1 MKAFN
6 TRHGKDNMDM
16 VDNASSNETP
26 FSRFFEPESIAIIGS
41 LKEGGFG
48 GYVVIKSLLKAGYP
62 GRIFPIN
69 PSYPEVLGIN
79 SYPSVKDVPEPID
92 LALIMINARNVAS
105 VMQECAES
113 HIRAVVVVADGFA
126 ERDAA
131 GAKLQ
136 DEIVAMGKKQGIRII
151 GPNTAGI
158 ANAQNGLNPCPY
170 DAGYY
175 RFRKGP
181 VTICAQSGMINPQAF
196 AYPQMRFGISK
207 ICDFGNKCDLDEA
220 DLLEYLEKDD
230 TTQVISMYLE
240 SIKDGRRFLAMCE
253 RVTPQ
258 KPILALK
265 LGTTAAGVEAS
276 KSHTG
281 SMAVDDAIFDA
292 ACAQAGVLRLREF
305 SELFELP
312 KMFASQPLPG
322 GNRFAMV
329 SYTGGVGVVAADE
342 GGKYG
347 LAAARLSS
355 ETASMFDEIFPGLA
369 GMPVDLGPM
378 IPVVK
383 DFSTVYSRI
392 LKAVLDDENVDA
404 LFNVLWADA
413 HGNNTKAYLETYAKL
428 KGRTQKPVVTWVY
441 GPNPDAILELTEK
454 VEELGFPVFGSPER
468 CMKALGMAAKYAA
481 FRQGR

>member
-1 MKAFN
+1 MV
-6 TRHGKDNMDM
+6 
-16 VDNASSNETP
+16 VDNSRDESP
-26 FSRFFEPESIAIIGS
+26 FSLFFEPESVAIIGS

-48 GYVVIKSLLKAGYP
+48 GYVVIKSLLEAGFQGKIY
-62 GRIFPIN
+62 PIN
-69 PSYPEVLGIN
+69 PSSSQVLGLT
-79 SYPSVKDVPEPID
+79 SYASVKDVSGTID
-92 LALIMINARNVAS
+92 LALIMINARNVAG
-105 VMQECAES
+105 VMQECAQNG
-113 HIRAVVVVADGFA
+113 IRAAIVVADGFA
-126 ERDAA
+126 ERDAE

-136 DEIVAMGKKQGIRII
+136 DEIVAIGKRRGIRII

-175 RFRKGP
+175 DFRKGP

-196 AYPQMRFGISK
+196 AYPEMRFGISK
-207 ICDFGNKCDLDEA
+207 ICDFGNKCDLDES
-220 DLLEYLEKDD
+220 DLLAYLENDAS
-230 TTQVISMYLE
+230 TGVISMYLE
-240 SIKDGRRFLAMCE
+240 TIRDGRRFIDMC
-253 RVTPQ
+253 RQVSAK

-265 LGTTAAGVEAS
+265 LGTTPAGAEAS
-276 KSHTG
+276 QSHTG

-292 ACAQAGVLRLREF
+292 ACAQAGVLRLRKF
-305 SELFELP
+305 AELFEMP

-347 LAAARLSS
+347 LVMSRLSPD
-355 ETASMFDEIFPGLA
+355 TAAMFDEIFPGLG

-383 DFSTVYSRI
+383 DFSSVYLKI
-392 LKAVLDDENVDA
+392 LNGVLKDDNVDG

-413 HGNNTKAYLETYAKL
+413 HGNNTKAYLETYEAL
-428 KGRTQKPVVTWVY
+428 RATPDKPVVTWIY
-441 GPNPDAILELTEK
+441 GPNRTAISDLTER
-454 VEELGFPVFGSPER
+454 VEALGFPVFSSPER
-468 CMKALGMAAKYAA
+468 CVKALGLTARYAA
-481 FRQGR
+481 LKQNKSP